1 MFAIRVHAKL
11 LVPALFA
18 LSTATAMPSEISGR
32 YCGTALSGGELV
44 EVETILE
51 MGADGLLSGSY
62 AFADNGETTDGTL
75 REYTKQSDDTRTLVW
90 VDKYG
95 TGLLTVQFDDSRSS
109 FAGLWGASVYAPAYR
124 WDGRRCETPVV

>member
-1 MFAIRVHAKL
+1 M
-11 LVPALFA
+11 
-18 LSTATAMPSEISGR
+18 
-32 YCGTALSGGELV
+32 
-44 EVETILE
+44 ET
-51 MGADGLLSGSY
+51 GADGLLSGSY

-109 FAGLWGASVYAPAYR
+109 FDGLWGVSVYAPTYR
-124 WDGRRCETPVV
+124 WDGRRCETPIV